1 MGLVKNA
8 HISGWVY
15 VLRSV
20 ASDLLHESLSA
31 GPYSNDSL
39 RLSTRQRR
47 DVIYSV
53 TALASSSSPTSDVV
67 IISLLGDNLI
77 NFHPFCQIYGHCKED
92 DGDVIN
98 PFLGWLVVVVHI
110 LHPSPSCCCC
120 CAIKRSSTHSH
131 RTTTHT
137 FHIMLYSSGGG
148 LRMGE

>member
-77 NFHPFCQIYGHCKED
+77 NFHPFCQIYGHCKDD

-98 PFLGWLVVVVHI
+98 PFLGWWWWFTFYIRRRPAAAPSNGHPHI
-110 LHPSPSCCCC
+110 LTAPQRTLSTSCC
-120 CAIKRSSTHSH
+120 I
-131 RTTTHT
+131 
-137 FHIMLYSSGGG
+137 LQ
-148 LRMGE
+148 GEEG

>member
-1 MGLVKNA
+1 MYLDQWHPIYYTRAYQLG
-8 HISGWVY
+8 HIIMIPCGC
-15 VLRSV
+15 
-20 ASDLLHESLSA
+20 
-31 GPYSNDSL
+31 P
-39 RLSTRQRR
+39 STRQRR
-47 DVIYSV
+47 DVIFSV

-77 NFHPFCQIYGHCKED
+77 NFHPFCQIYGHCKDD

-110 LHPSPSCCCC
+110 LHPSPSCC